1 MASWFLYFRVA
12 AVLRR
17 ILLERWGCCTG
28 EIWAVC
34 LSAGS
39 DLGAGAAVGE

>member
-1 MASWFLYFRVA
+1 MASWFPYFRDA

-17 ILLERWGCCTG
+17 ILLERWRCCTG

-34 LSAGS
+34 PSAGS
-39 DLGAGAAVGE
+39 DFRAGAAVGE